1 LKLNENTPKKVII
14 RLPPPHKG
22 GQDIFVN
29 WNKNNPDAQVLIA
42 PSGTKLGKTFGA
54 SLWIVIEALTTPNL
68 YCAWIAPTYL
78 KCHIAF
84 RYITRMLPQFDLVK
98 VARSRFEIK
107 IANGSLIKF
116 LHGSEAETVIEGEN
130 VDRFVLDEA
139 GKINRQVW
147 YSLFTTVTQTRGKGI
162 ITGTPRG
169 FTWYYDLFKKA
180 QSGDPFFVWAQLRTV
195 DSPYVSKE
203 AIAIAERLLPPH
215 LFAQYYKAEFIS
227 AGSVFGDL
235 AGLWDHSLQV
245 KLRRYWLHP
254 IESEREGFIVHG
266 VDIAKKKDFTV
277 VYSVNSRGKLV
288 GFVRTQHMPYTNQ
301 VELIKTYIKNYFDK
315 SDNMIRYD
323 ATGVGEAFGDM
334 LNDSQIDASIEP
346 VTFTNQLKAEML
358 TKTMLAIQTGWHQAP
373 FIPAINH
380 EFSTYEI
387 TVSKFGSHKYSAP
400 DGEHDDVVSAAML
413 SLSHAYYSERDD
425 QAFELLTSHFK
436 DGPSNDDI
444 MTAYSPTK
452 ETNKDDFFDDDNYFN
467 DEVCNDD
474 LDSM

>member
-1 LKLNENTPKKVII
+1 
-14 RLPPPHKG
+14 
-22 GQDIFVN
+22 
-29 WNKNNPDAQVLIA
+29 
-42 PSGTKLGKTFGA
+42 
-54 SLWIVIEALTTPNL
+54 
-68 YCAWIAPTYL
+68 
-78 KCHIAF
+78 
-84 RYITRMLPQFDLVK
+84 
-98 VARSRFEIK
+98 
-107 IANGSLIKF
+107 
-116 LHGSEAETVIEGEN
+116 
-130 VDRFVLDEA
+130 
-139 GKINRQVW
+139 
-147 YSLFTTVTQTRGKGI
+147 
-162 ITGTPRG
+162 
-169 FTWYYDLFKKA
+169 
-180 QSGDPFFVWAQLRTV
+180 
-195 DSPYVSKE
+195 
-203 AIAIAERLLPPH
+203 
-215 LFAQYYKAEFIS
+215 
-227 AGSVFGDL
+227 
-235 AGLWDHSLQV
+235 
-245 KLRRYWLHP
+245 
-254 IESEREGFIVHG
+254 
-266 VDIAKKKDFTV
+266 
-277 VYSVNSRGKLV
+277 
-288 GFVRTQHMPYTNQ
+288 
-301 VELIKTYIKNYFDK
+301 
-315 SDNMIRYD
+315 
-323 ATGVGEAFGDM
+323 M